1 MKRARL
7 TVAIAAF
14 VTATPILS
22 QVQNS
27 SDDSW
32 KFEATPYFWAA
43 GVEGWSR
50 IGARTPTAHF
60 DANFSDV
67 FRNLDFGAMGSFEAR
82 KGRWGILFDGIYI
95 KLSQTSEPLLG
106 GSLGTED
113 LSAKQTILQLAG
125 AYRVFDG
132 PSLAVDVLAGVRYTY
147 VDGDISLSTSALL
160 PNGLS
165 RGDHASWT
173 DGFGGVRAVFAL
185 TDKWSFTGYLDGG
198 AGGTKHSWQFLASA
212 NYTFSKTFVAKAGYR
227 ILSMDYEK
235 PDFLYNMRTRGFF
248 AGVGIRF

>member
-1 MKRARL
+1 MKRAKL

-14 VTATPILS
+14 ITATPIFS
-22 QVQNS
+22 QVQNP

-50 IGARTPTAHF
+50 IGASTPTAHF

-95 KLSQTSEPLLG
+95 KLSQTSDPLLG
-106 GSLGTED
+106 GALGTED

-132 PSLAVDVLAGVRYTY
+132 SSLAVDVLAGVRYTY

-173 DGFGGVRAVFAL
+173 DGFGGVRTVFAL

-235 PDFLYNMRTRGFF
+235 PDFLYNMKTRGFF